1 MLEISLPLRLYC
13 TLCPPTRYACFPFVI
28 LEVIPR
34 IIVYQV
40 LVRQCMY
47 TTQLRQDCDAH
58 KPKSSVVET
67 MSASSGS
74 KGFCNVCSHA
84 NNEHNTYTCDV
95 KGCRKKFK
103 VCQTGSH
110 MEWNAEDGAYV
121 LCKACALHPYSCSN
135 IDAYN
140 IKRLC

>member
-1 MLEISLPLRLYC
+1 
-13 TLCPPTRYACFPFVI
+13 
-28 LEVIPR
+28 
-34 IIVYQV
+34 
-40 LVRQCMY
+40 MY
-47 TTQLRQDCDAH
+47 TTQLRQDCDAY

-67 MSASSGS
+67 ISASSGS
-74 KGFCNVCSHA
+74 KRFYNVYSHA
-84 NNEHNTYTCDV
+84 NNEHNTYTYDV

-110 MEWNAEDGAYV
+110 IELNVEEGAYV
-121 LCKACALHPYSCSN
+121 LYKACALHPYSCSN